1 MESGHWSASPRT
13 ENPFGDGA
21 NFIVHTRLFSH
32 NLSILKI
39 VDFGTSVLIYALGKQ
54 TGAAMTRVA
63 IYARVSTGGQT
74 SENQLREL
82 RAVAKRLGHRVA
94 AEFKDNGI
102 SGAKGRD
109 QRPGL
114 NSLLDGVTRREFD
127 KVMAWSVDRLGRSL
141 PDLLAFMGE
150 LKAKGV
156 DLYLHQQSLDTSTPS
171 GKAMFQMLG
180 VFSEF
185 EREIIR
191 ERVCSGLARAKA
203 QGKKLG
209 RPRNN
214 NPKQRAAVVSLR
226 RKGVGIGKIA
236 RQLGVGVSYVQ
247 RLVAEGLV
255 A

>member
-1 MESGHWSASPRT
+1 
-13 ENPFGDGA
+13 
-21 NFIVHTRLFSH
+21 
-32 NLSILKI
+32 
-39 VDFGTSVLIYALGKQ
+39 
-54 TGAAMTRVA
+54 MTRVA
-63 IYARVSTGGQT
+63 IYTRVSTGGQT
-74 SENQLREL
+74 TANQLREL
-82 RAVAKRLGHRVA
+82 RGVAERLGHQVI
-94 AEFKDNGI
+94 AEFTDEGI

-114 NSLLDGVTRREFD
+114 NKLLEGVTRRDFD

-156 DLYLHQQSLDTSTPS
+156 DLYLHQQSLDTSTPA

-191 ERVCSGLARAKA
+191 ERVLSGLSRAKA

-209 RPRNN
+209 RPRLDEAKRSAKIEKLR
-214 NPKQRAAVVSLR
+214 KQ
-226 RKGVGIGKIA
+226 GIGMIKIA
-236 RQLGVGVSYVQ
+236 RKLGIGVSVVQ
-247 RLVAEGLV
+247 RVVSAH
-255 A
+255 

>member
-1 MESGHWSASPRT
+1 
-13 ENPFGDGA
+13 
-21 NFIVHTRLFSH
+21 
-32 NLSILKI
+32 
-39 VDFGTSVLIYALGKQ
+39 VDLCRYTD
-54 TGAAMTRVA
+54 
-63 IYARVSTGGQT
+63 
-74 SENQLREL
+74 E
-82 RAVAKRLGHRVA
+82 
-94 AEFKDNGI
+94 GI

-114 NSLLDGVTRREFD
+114 NSLLEGVTRRDFD

-141 PDLLAFMGE
+141 PDLLAVMGE

-156 DLYLHQQSLDTSTPS
+156 DLYLHQQSLDTSTPA

-191 ERVCSGLARAKA
+191 ERVNSGLARVKA

-209 RPRNN
+209 RPRRDT
-214 NPKQRAAVVSLR
+214 PKRIAAIRKLR
-226 RKGVGIGKIA
+226 KQGVGINKIA
-236 RQLGVGVSYVQ
+236 RELGIGVSVVQ
-247 RLVAEGLV
+247 RILHKQSNRA

>member
-1 MESGHWSASPRT
+1 MS
-13 ENPFGDGA
+13 
-21 NFIVHTRLFSH
+21 
-32 NLSILKI
+32 
-39 VDFGTSVLIYALGKQ
+39 Q
-54 TGAAMTRVA
+54 TRVA
-63 IYARVSTGGQT
+63 IYTRVSTGAQT
-74 SENQLREL
+74 TENQLREL
-82 RAVAKRLGHRVA
+82 RAVAERLGHQVVA
-94 AEFKDNGI
+94 EYADNGI

-114 NSLLDGVTRREFD
+114 NSLLEGVTRRDFD

-156 DLYLHQQSLDTSTPS
+156 DLYLHQQSLDTSTPA

-191 ERVCSGLARAKA
+191 ERVLSGLERAKA

-209 RPRNN
+209 RPRRDDA
-214 NPKQRAAVVSLR
+214 KRLAAIRKLR
-226 RKGVGIGKIA
+226 TQGIGILKIA
-236 RQLGVGVSYVQ
+236 RQLGIGVSVVQ
-247 RLVAEGLV
+247 RVVNLYRWRVG
-255 A
+255 